1 VTYFKGPD
9 SYTGEDS
16 LEVSLHA
23 SPYIVKEFLR
33 FIYSLGVVPASPG
46 EFTRR
51 AYENGKLDL
60 LQAEAV
66 ADLIH
71 SESEAQA
78 RVARSQLEGKLSGVI
93 DELGEPLR
101 NTLAEIGL

>member
-1 VTYFKGPD
+1 M
-9 SYTGEDS
+9 
-16 LEVSLHA
+16 
-23 SPYIVKEFLR
+23 
-33 FIYSLGVVPASPG
+33 GVIPAGPG

-66 ADLIH
+66 ADLIA

-78 RVARSQLEGKLSGVI
+78 RVARSQLEGKLSGVVDDI
-93 DELGEPLR
+93 GEPLEKC
-101 NTLAEIGL
+101 LG